1 MRGRRTGPSVVVM
14 HTGVW
19 TDVLVL
25 MHHLSLTLVLV
36 DVDHGVVGIRAVGRP
51 SDHLLCGSHNTVVP
65 ERHSWWRLELS
76 EMMLLQLLVVSVQ
89 IVSGKGFQP
98 ISLLSGDILPMTS
111 NELGHLL
118 EYDSTLVTS
127 QLLEIFFGH
136 EIF

>member
-1 MRGRRTGPSVVVM
+1 
-14 HTGVW
+14 
-19 TDVLVL
+19 

-51 SDHLLCGSHNTVVP
+51 SGHLLCGSHHTVVP

-89 IVSGKGFQP
+89 IVSGKGLQP

>member
-1 MRGRRTGPSVVVM
+1 M

-19 TDVLVL
+19 TDVLLVL

-51 SDHLLCGSHNTVVP
+51 SGHLLCGSHHTVVP
-65 ERHSWWRLELS
+65 ERHSWCRLELS

-89 IVSGKGFQP
+89 IVPGKGFQP